1 MLLPEINALFGFYLS
16 KDSDLLAAP
25 VARETRIFLLPILYL
40 WRVFTALIASCK
52 FSIWTTALSW

>member
-1 MLLPEINALFGFYLS
+1 MLLPEINGLLGFYLS
-16 KDSDLLAAP
+16 KESDLLVAP

-52 FSIWTTALSW
+52 FSI

>member
-1 MLLPEINALFGFYLS
+1 MAYVDFYLS
-16 KDSDLLAAP
+16 KESDLLAAP
-25 VARETRIFLLPILYL
+25 VASETRIFLLPILYL